1 MATDFPYRTA
11 LVTGASR
18 GIGAAICRRLTGLG
32 MTVYGVARSREAL
45 DGVVDELGVLPVIA
59 DVRDPGAIV
68 AGLAGA
74 EIDVLVN
81 NAGMVATVKPLYEQ
95 SAEEIAETIAV
106 NLTAPMLL
114 MRALLG
120 GMVARRRGHV
130 VNITTTAARGVLAG
144 TSAYGGAKAGLS
156 HACRSLRYD
165 LAGSNVRITDLA
177 PGRVETEIYLRAFG
191 GDRGKLHDTMYGNVR
206 ALQPQD
212 IAETI
217 TAVLN
222 LPQHVDV
229 TEIEI
234 SPTDQAVGGHVFK
247 SVQG

>member
-1 MATDFPYRTA
+1 MAMAFPYRTA

-18 GIGAAICRRLTGLG
+18 GIGAAICSRLTGMGL
-32 MTVYGVARSREAL
+32 TVYGVARSREAL
-45 DGVVDELGVLPVIA
+45 ADVVDEFGVVPVVA
-59 DVRDPGAIV
+59 DVRDTDAIL
-68 AGLAGA
+68 AGLAEA
-74 EIDVLVN
+74 EIDVLIN

-95 SAEEIAETIAV
+95 SAQEIAETIAV

-114 MRALLG
+114 MRALLS

-144 TSAYGGAKAGLS
+144 TSAYGGAKAGLA

-165 LAGSNVRITDLA
+165 LAGSNVRVTDLA

-191 GDRGKLHDTMYGNVR
+191 GDRERLNETMYGHVR

-212 IAETI
+212 IAATI
-217 TAVLN
+217 AAVLS

-247 SVQG
+247 SVEG

>member
-1 MATDFPYRTA
+1 MTNLLAYRTA

-32 MTVYGVARSREAL
+32 LTVYGVARSREAL
-45 DGVVDELGVLPVIA
+45 AEVVDTLGVVPVVA
-59 DVRDPGAIV
+59 DVRDAEAVV
-68 AGLAGA
+68 AGLGGA

-114 MRALLG
+114 IRALLG
-120 GMVARRRGHV
+120 GMVARKRGHV

-144 TSAYGGAKAGLS
+144 TSAYGGAKAGLA

-165 LAGSNVRITDLA
+165 LAGSNVRVTDLA

-191 GDRGKLHDTMYGNVR
+191 GDRDRLNQTMYGSVR
-206 ALQPQD
+206 ALQPAD
-212 IAETI
+212 IAEAI
-217 TAVLN
+217 AAVLT

-234 SPTDQAVGGHVFK
+234 SPTDQALGGHVFK
-247 SVQG
+247 APEA

>member
-1 MATDFPYRTA
+1 MAMAFPYRTA

-18 GIGAAICRRLTGLG
+18 GIGAAICSRLTGMGL
-32 MTVYGVARSREAL
+32 TVYGVARSREAL
-45 DGVVDELGVLPVIA
+45 ADVVDELGVVPVVA
-59 DVRDPGAIV
+59 DVRDTDAIL
-68 AGLAGA
+68 AGLAEA
-74 EIDVLVN
+74 EIDVLIN

-95 SAEEIAETIAV
+95 SAQEIAETIAV

-114 MRALLG
+114 MRALLS

-144 TSAYGGAKAGLS
+144 TSAYGGAKAGLA

-165 LAGSNVRITDLA
+165 LAGSNVRVTDLA

-191 GDRGKLHDTMYGNVR
+191 GDRERLNETMYGHVR

-217 TAVLN
+217 AAVLS

-247 SVQG
+247 SVEG

>member
-1 MATDFPYRTA
+1 MSADFPYRTA

-18 GIGAAICRRLTGLG
+18 GIGAAICRRLTELG
-32 MTVYGVARSREAL
+32 MTVYGVARNIDTLTEVVDTL
-45 DGVVDELGVLPVIA
+45 GVVPVVA
-59 DVRDPGAIV
+59 DVRDTDAIL
-68 AGLAGA
+68 AGLGGA
-74 EIDVLVN
+74 SIDVLVN

-95 SAEEIAETIAV
+95 SAEEITETIAV

-120 GMVARRRGHV
+120 GMVTRRRGHV

-144 TSAYGGAKAGLS
+144 TSAYGGSKAGLA

-165 LAGSNVRITDLA
+165 LAGSNVRVTDLA

-191 GDRGKLHDTMYGNVR
+191 GDRERLNDTMYGNVR

-212 IAETI
+212 IADTI
-217 TAVLN
+217 AAVLC

-247 SVQG
+247 SVQA

>member
-1 MATDFPYRTA
+1 MTTDFPYRTA

-18 GIGAAICRRLTGLG
+18 GIGAAICHRLTGLG
-32 MTVYGVARSREAL
+32 MIVYGVARSHEAL
-45 DGVVDELGVLPVIA
+45 AGIVEELGVKPVVA
-59 DVRDPGAIV
+59 DVRDTDAII
-68 AGLAGA
+68 AGLGGV

-95 SAEEIAETIAV
+95 GPDEIAETIAV

-120 GMVARRRGHV
+120 GMVARQRGHV
-130 VNITTTAARGVLAG
+130 INITTTAARGVLAG

-191 GDRGKLHDTMYGNVR
+191 GDRKKLNDTMYGSVR

-217 TAVLN
+217 AAVLAM
-222 LPQHVDV
+222 PQHVDV

-234 SPTDQAVGGHVFK
+234 SPTDQAVGGQVFR
-247 SVQG
+247 SVGG

>member
-1 MATDFPYRTA
+1 MDSEIPYRTA

-32 MTVYGVARSREAL
+32 FKVYGVARSREAL
-45 DGVVDELGVLPVIA
+45 TEVVDVLGVVPVVA
-59 DVRDPGAIV
+59 DVRDTGAIV
-68 AGLAGA
+68 SGLGGA

-95 SAEEIAETIAV
+95 TAEEIAETVAV

-130 VNITTTAARGVLAG
+130 VNITSTAARGVLAG
-144 TSAYGGAKAGLS
+144 TSAYGGAKAGLA

-177 PGRVETEIYLRAFG
+177 PGRVETDIYLRAFS
-191 GDRGKLHDTMYGNVR
+191 GDRARLHDTMYGSVR

-212 IAETI
+212 IAEAIAT
-217 TAVLN
+217 VLS

-247 SVQG
+247 TLQP

>member
-1 MATDFPYRTA
+1 MATPLPYRTA

-18 GIGAAICRRLTGLG
+18 GIGAAICARLTGLG
-32 MTVYGVARSREAL
+32 LTVYGVARSHEAL
-45 DGVVDELGVLPVIA
+45 AGVVGEFGVIPVVA
-59 DVRDPGAIV
+59 DVRDTDAV
-68 AGLAGA
+68 VSGLGGA

-114 MRALLG
+114 MRALLS
-120 GMVARRRGHV
+120 GMVTRRCGHV

-144 TSAYGGAKAGLS
+144 TSAYGGAKAGLA

-191 GDRGKLHDTMYGNVR
+191 GDRERLNESMYGHVR

-217 TAVLN
+217 AAVLA

-247 SVQG
+247 SVEG